1 MNAPA
6 REEKFRQAPE
16 QQQRKKQTKNRKRKR
31 RSDDNG
37 QKKNS
42 NPLPPARQTF
52 SCMDGS
58 TDIAEGLVLHRSA
71 VTVAEEESLMTFV
84 VDQCELGRRGGLKKP
99 TYLRASGARS
109 QGNQRESLM
118 YGGFF
123 DFNRARPGKRG
134 LVPPLPPIIKRLIDR
149 LIDQKLLPA
158 AVRPDSVII
167 NRYSKGDCIPPH
179 TDHKSYY
186 RPISTL
192 SLQGEESMLIGS
204 RFRTIGNCKWE
215 TVTGIKVPLPRRSLL
230 VLGGNS
236 GDIAKHCISSCLGPR
251 ISITLRK
258 QPPPEWQPDPSELAV
273 SSPFRP
279 GVKID
284 HSSHAGGTVGLVPKK
299 KKKPLSGSAKRR
311 KKMEKLRSMG

>member
-1 MNAPA
+1 M
-6 REEKFRQAPE
+6 
-16 QQQRKKQTKNRKRKR
+16 
-31 RSDDNG
+31 
-37 QKKNS
+37 
-42 NPLPPARQTF
+42 
-52 SCMDGS
+52 
-58 TDIAEGLVLHRSA
+58 
-71 VTVAEEESLMTFV
+71 
-84 VDQCELGRRGGLKKP
+84 
-99 TYLRASGARS
+99 
-109 QGNQRESLM
+109 
-118 YGGFF
+118 
-123 DFNRARPGKRG
+123 
-134 LVPPLPPIIKRLIDR
+134 PPLPPIIKRLIDR
-149 LIDQKLLPA
+149 LVDQKLLPA

-279 GVKID
+279 GAKID
-284 HSSHAGGTVGLVPKK
+284 HSTVGLVPKK

-311 KKMEKLRSMG
+311 KKMEKLRSMH